1 LDGIGMANN
10 FTDQVYDK
18 AKDVANSHSFAGE
31 WLDFLTTTVKIKG
44 LFGSD
49 GFASTHAAGLDKL
62 RERLAAS
69 TTGKDAASSVG
80 AAIVAAATAGTP
92 TDKWT
97 ERAATIKAL
106 KHLYRWVQRGAQD
119 VWIYSPPKDYNAWIF
134 AQIAGSASA
143 VTTLLNKEVEVYT
156 EADKKVMG
164 EALLTA
170 LKCSQKTETLLA
182 SPTAETLAV
191 VKRWFADSATTAEQ
205 VKADA
210 ATLLA
215 GFKKISNVCNSNTLV
230 FPDDPSDR
238 VSATKYAGLYGSV
251 WPGGEGKF
259 PVIYLAGAFKS
270 AGSSGKLWLCAQTII
285 HEASHLVVRT
295 EDKRYDT
302 AGLKPGTALPH
313 ADAIVNADSWGYFC
327 IDLCGYL
334 SETDR
339 NTVLK

>member
-1 LDGIGMANN
+1 MANN
-10 FTDQVYDK
+10 FTDQVYEK
-18 AKDVANSHSFAGE
+18 AKGVATGHSFAGE
-31 WLDFLTTTVKIKG
+31 WLDFLSTTIQIKG

-49 GFASTHAAGLDKL
+49 GLSTTHAAGLDKL

-69 TTGKDAASSVG
+69 TTGKNAAASVG

-92 TDKWT
+92 TEKWA
-97 ERAATIKAL
+97 ERAATLKTL
-106 KHLYRWVQRGAQD
+106 KHLYRQVKRGAQD
-119 VWIYSPPKDYNAWIF
+119 VWIYSPPNDYTDWIF
-134 AQIAGSASA
+134 TQISGTASA
-143 VTTLLNKEVEVYT
+143 VTALLNKEDEVYS

-164 EALLTA
+164 EALATA

-182 SPTAETLAV
+182 SPSAETLAV
-191 VKRWFADSATTAEQ
+191 VKRWFADSTTTDEQ
-205 VKADA
+205 VKTDA

-215 GFKKISNVCNSNTLV
+215 GFKKITNVCNSNTLV
-230 FPDDPSDR
+230 FPDDPGDR
-238 VSATKYAGLYGSV
+238 ASATKYAGLYGSV

-285 HEASHLVVRT
+285 HEASHLEIRT
-295 EDKRYDT
+295 KDKRYDT
-302 AGLKPGTALPH
+302 AGLKPGSAFPH